1 MVKIKV
7 KKIENEIFEVQQIKI
22 IKSLSSINDFQIY
35 DDVGNDVMEYD
46 VNYYMNELDNYI
58 NLFSIFNVLCID
70 KF

>member
-1 MVKIKV
+1 
-7 KKIENEIFEVQQIKI
+7 
-22 IKSLSSINDFQIY
+22 
-35 DDVGNDVMEYD
+35 MEYD